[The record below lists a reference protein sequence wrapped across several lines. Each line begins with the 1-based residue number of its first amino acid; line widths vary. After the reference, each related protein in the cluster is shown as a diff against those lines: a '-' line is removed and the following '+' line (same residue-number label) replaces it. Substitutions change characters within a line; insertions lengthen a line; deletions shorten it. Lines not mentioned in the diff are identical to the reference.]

1 MPMWWVFASLAQRLG
16 QRLPAPLVEAIADVG
31 SVAAEDRLLALGTAR
46 ARVSWGQLRSAPS
59 GIVDE
64 TAPEPGWL
72 VPDLLP
78 TGRVELCPPEFAAQL
93 ADWWATPDPDGLLL
107 LTRRLPRQMNSS
119 LRDVDSQLRPGPRP
133 TLLLCPADAE
143 RLELIDG
150 DSVTV
155 FTATG
160 STDAVL
166 EITPTMLAG
175 TATLPHGWAAPRVN
189 ALISTAELDPL
200 TGMPRL
206 SGMPVQV
213 RKSAGVS

>member
-1 MPMWWVFASLAQRLG
+1 M
-16 QRLPAPLVEAIADVG
+16 ADVG

-46 ARVSWGQLRSAPS
+46 ARVSWDQLRSAPS
-59 GIVDE
+59 GFIDE

-93 ADWWATPDPDGLLL
+93 ADWWATSDPDGLLL

-175 TATLPHGWAAPRVN
+175 TATLPHGWAAPGVN

-206 SGMPVQV
+206 SGVPVQV
-213 RKSAGVS
+213 RKSASVS